1 MNVSVASVANNPTA
15 KKQIKDAL
23 IEISASLTRA
33 EAERDLITNIVEN
46 VCEDHGLD
54 PKVFRKMA
62 RTYHKQ
68 NFKEEVQGN
77 RDFEDFYESIVENVA
92 VIEHG
97 EQHD

>member
-1 MNVSVASVANNPTA
+1 MSLSVTTVANNPVV

-33 EAERDLITNIVEN
+33 EAERDLINEIVEN
-46 VCEDHGLD
+46 ICEQLELE

-68 NFKEEVQGN
+68 NFRDEVQSN
-77 RDFEDFYESIVENVA
+77 RVFEDFYESVVENVA
-92 VIEHG
+92 VIDNG
-97 EQHD
+97 EGHD